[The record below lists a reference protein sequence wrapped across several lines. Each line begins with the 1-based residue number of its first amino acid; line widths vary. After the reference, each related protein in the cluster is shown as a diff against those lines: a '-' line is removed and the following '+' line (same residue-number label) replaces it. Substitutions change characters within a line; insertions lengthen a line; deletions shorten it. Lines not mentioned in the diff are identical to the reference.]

1 MSYARINFVTR
12 QFNVIV
18 ERDATGMYVATGPV
32 LPGCHTQ
39 AASLDELMARTREAI
54 ELVLEE
60 QGEPAEQ
67 LDFVGV
73 QTISVGG

>member
-1 MSYARINFVTR
+1 MSYARINLVSR

-18 ERDATGMYVATGPV
+18 ERDATGMYVATVPA

-60 QGEPAEQ
+60 EGEPAEQ